1 MDAVKFLKEKQRMCE
16 DYLNVYDECQ
26 REICPMAIKL
36 LDMKYCSEREFDS
49 IMCCAFV
56 KEYPEQAVEVV
67 EQWSKDNPR
76 EIDWTKVPPNT
87 PVLIRDEDD
96 ENWEKRMFA
105 ICLPNAL
112 SKFYCFSNGSDWE
125 SAFELTLWQQCKL
138 DDSINPEPYY
148 KE

>member
-67 EQWSKDNPR
+67 EQWIM
-76 EIDWTKVPPNT
+76 E
-87 PVLIRDEDD
+87 
-96 ENWEKRMFA
+96 
-105 ICLPNAL
+105 
-112 SKFYCFSNGSDWE
+112 
-125 SAFELTLWQQCKL
+125 
-138 DDSINPEPYY
+138 
-148 KE
+148 